1 MTIVQNTLSLEFI
14 ASFAFND
21 FLCSLHLLAKTL
33 WEPRKKSLLWE
44 IEEIQKGNSII
55 NSFEAFQN
63 MLQISPQ
70 RENHEDAF
78 FCWCSRVSKNEL
90 NLNKVQINYLTASAC
105 QVRESGLVK
114 VVLKSMLRKSLS
126 LGSRLNSTNEGSD
139 KRILTRWEVCHCLY
153 VEIRSECST
162 NFWSLSGSLCQE
174 WWMLPIFW
182 TKIEIPKCFKAF

>member
-1 MTIVQNTLSLEFI
+1 M
-14 ASFAFND
+14 
-21 FLCSLHLLAKTL
+21 LAPSPSKNIMRT
-33 WEPRKKSLLWE
+33 PKKKLVMRNW
-44 IEEIQKGNSII
+44 GNSKRKFHHKFIRGI
-55 NSFEAFQN
+55 PKYAPDF
-63 MLQISPQ
+63 PPT
-70 RENHEDAF
+70 RESRRRF
-78 FCWCSRVSKNEL
+78 FCWCFRVSKNEL